1 MFYFCY
7 SQQIIIPMDEELE
20 YVQFVNE
27 IIHDFVTPETL
38 GKLFQPENIL
48 MLLVKIFNCEF
59 TFNSFTLRDQVMQL
73 FSQIPDDECREY
85 ALE

>member
-1 MFYFCY
+1 
-7 SQQIIIPMDEELE
+7 MDEELE

-59 TFNSFTLRDQVMQL
+59 TFNSFKLRDQVMQL
-73 FSQIPDDECREY
+73 FS
-85 ALE
+85 